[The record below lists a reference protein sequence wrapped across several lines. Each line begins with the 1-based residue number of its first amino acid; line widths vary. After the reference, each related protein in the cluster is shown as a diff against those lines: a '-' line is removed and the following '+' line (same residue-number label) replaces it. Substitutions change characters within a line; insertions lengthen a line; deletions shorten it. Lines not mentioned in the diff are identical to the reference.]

1 MKNKEQ
7 YLSDIKQA
15 EIALS
20 TAQIALA
27 DFLSLPENNKFTDLD
42 DAVETIENQ
51 LRDKA
56 RNDCEGSY
64 NCGFDTYN
72 QLFMVNED
80 TYLGV
85 LTCEYNR
92 HAKTYYYL
100 EEANFTYTKQ

>member
-1 MKNKEQ
+1 MKTKEH
-7 YLSDIKQA
+7 YLCDIKQA

-20 TAQIALA
+20 AAQKALA

-42 DAVETIENQ
+42 DAVATIEVQ

-56 RNDCEGSY
+56 SNDCEGSY
-64 NCGFDTYN
+64 NRGFDTYK

-85 LTCEYNR
+85 LTCEYDR
-92 HAKTYYYL
+92 YVKTYYYL
-100 EEANFTYTKQ
+100 EEADFTYTKQ

>member
-1 MKNKEQ
+1 MKLKEH

-20 TAQIALA
+20 AAQEALA

-42 DAVETIENQ
+42 DAVETIEDQ
-51 LRDKA
+51 LKDKA
-56 RNDCEGSY
+56 CNDCEGSH
-64 NCGFDTYN
+64 NCGFDKYK

-92 HAKTYYYL
+92 HDKTYYYL
-100 EEANFTYTKQ
+100 EETSFTYTKQ